1 MALRVVVICGQ
12 EMEQAKTRKASCC
25 LTTGS
30 SLASFIRGV
39 SNRTMEAEARFRWL
53 RGEGADRSWGLS
65 FEGLLVNGMKEG
77 QSCVGKW
84 WGT

>member
-1 MALRVVVICGQ
+1 
-12 EMEQAKTRKASCC
+12 
-25 LTTGS
+25 
-30 SLASFIRGV
+30 
-39 SNRTMEAEARFRWL
+39 MEAEARFRWL